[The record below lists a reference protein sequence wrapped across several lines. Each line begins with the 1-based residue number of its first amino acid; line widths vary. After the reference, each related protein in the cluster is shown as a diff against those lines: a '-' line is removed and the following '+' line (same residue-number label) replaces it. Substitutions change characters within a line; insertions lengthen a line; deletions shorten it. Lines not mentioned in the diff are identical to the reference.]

1 VEGIGVLQRRLG
13 GLDESQL
20 AALLERRAD
29 VLAGVPPQ
37 DLREVAQRL
46 WHPHSLVFA
55 LRDSSLPC
63 LQVAEAAQALG
74 DGCTRASLAELLD
87 GDSDGDGGGHRDA
100 VGRIIDELITNA
112 VLAAD
117 GPDRLCVPAAF
128 AEIFPSPLGL
138 GEPLVVLLSGR
149 PVDEM
154 RRIQTV
160 LGIEKQKNRADTVAA
175 LLAYLGNPDAVRS
188 VVADAPPEV
197 VQYLTALATGAP
209 RPEADDYDPQRY
221 RVQKSAIE
229 WAGERGLL
237 MGARWE
243 YDWQMPAE
251 VARALR
257 GVTYRAP
264 FNPDRP
270 DVATRPVDLERVERD
285 SAAAATLFADHLLA
299 VLDYIARAPLA
310 SVKAGGVGARELARL
325 AKATGT
331 DEVVLRLVL
340 ELADELSL
348 LTRSDSA
355 IVVSDEFG
363 AWRDLDP
370 PDRFA
375 AVLAAWWTLG
385 MTPTETRDSD
395 GKTLRALARP
405 GECAGCRAARASLLT
420 ALADL
425 DQASSCVD
433 VARAALW
440 QRPLVHVVAQDE
452 HAPLATV
459 WREAELLGLIADDTL
474 GDLGRAVHAGNAT
487 ALVKYAA
494 ALLPHSADHATFGS
508 DLTAYVVGAPSARL
522 SDLLDS
528 AADRESRGG
537 AITWRFSPTSVRRA
551 FDDGTTGEALTAK
564 LGEIATGPLPQPL
577 RFLIGDVARR
587 HGNLRLGTATTCI
600 QSEDAA
606 LLAEVAADRKL
617 AKLGL
622 RLLAPTVLVSEAPVA
637 RLLAALRAAGYFPVV
652 DVATIDPL
660 PSGVRNRGTGTHP
673 PSRAQI
679 RQLYPDP
686 PRADPHALA
695 AELLRGGRGKARPET
710 ATPTEQLLSQLAKSL
725 SVPEIR
731 QLAHAV
737 DTKSRVRIEY
747 NAATGGV
754 TRRVIEQP
762 ELIGN
767 SLYAWCELRADD
779 RIFTVTRIQSVTAI

>member
-1 VEGIGVLQRRLG
+1 
-13 GLDESQL
+13 
-20 AALLERRAD
+20 
-29 VLAGVPPQ
+29 
-37 DLREVAQRL
+37 
-46 WHPHSLVFA
+46 
-55 LRDSSLPC
+55 
-63 LQVAEAAQALG
+63 
-74 DGCTRASLAELLD
+74 
-87 GDSDGDGGGHRDA
+87 
-100 VGRIIDELITNA
+100 
-112 VLAAD
+112 
-117 GPDRLCVPAAF
+117 
-128 AEIFPSPLGL
+128 
-138 GEPLVVLLSGR
+138 
-149 PVDEM
+149 
-154 RRIQTV
+154 
-160 LGIEKQKNRADTVAA
+160 
-175 LLAYLGNPDAVRS
+175 
-188 VVADAPPEV
+188 
-197 VQYLTALATGAP
+197 
-209 RPEADDYDPQRY
+209 
-221 RVQKSAIE
+221 
-229 WAGERGLL
+229 
-237 MGARWE
+237 
-243 YDWQMPAE
+243 
-251 VARALR
+251 
-257 GVTYRAP
+257 
-264 FNPDRP
+264 
-270 DVATRPVDLERVERD
+270 
-285 SAAAATLFADHLLA
+285 
-299 VLDYIARAPLA
+299 
-310 SVKAGGVGARELARL
+310 
-325 AKATGT
+325 
-331 DEVVLRLVL
+331 
-340 ELADELSL
+340 
-348 LTRSDSA
+348 
-355 IVVSDEFG
+355 
-363 AWRDLDP
+363 
-370 PDRFA
+370 
-375 AVLAAWWTLG
+375 
-385 MTPTETRDSD
+385 
-395 GKTLRALARP
+395 
-405 GECAGCRAARASLLT
+405 
-420 ALADL
+420 
-425 DQASSCVD
+425 
-433 VARAALW
+433 
-440 QRPLVHVVAQDE
+440 VAQDE

-459 WREAELLGLIADDTL
+459 WREAELLGLIADDAL

-564 LGEIATGPLPQPL
+564 LAEIATGPLPQPL

-652 DVATIDPL
+652 DGATIDPL

-673 PSRAQI
+673 QSRAQI

-695 AELLRGGRGKARPET
+695 AELLHGSRGKARPET

-754 TRRVIEQP
+754 TRRVIDQP